1 MDFEHDQ
8 RFGATLDLSAGSG
21 IAPTPTRLVIFNTA
35 SKLMSIKRLL
45 PREPSWHR
53 LGGIVAGQT
62 GRLEGV
68 RSALADVRF
77 GSKDGVIGRRLVDS

>member
-1 MDFEHDQ
+1 
-8 RFGATLDLSAGSG
+8 
-21 IAPTPTRLVIFNTA
+21 
-35 SKLMSIKRLL
+35 MSIKRLL

-77 GSKDGVIGRRLVDS
+77 GSKADSCTATKVAVYHFVGAHKE